1 VSESGQEAIIRRL
14 PEGDSRKG
22 ILQDVAG
29 RLLQIRVGPDS
40 TARDFTAGSLVEVAC
55 TQMLYLGEVHS
66 QRDELVTVFVE
77 HSVDRATLAAI
88 RRVWYRPEG
97 D

>member
-1 VSESGQEAIIRRL
+1 VSESDQEAIIRRL
-14 PEGDSRKG
+14 PEGDARRG

-29 RLLQIRVGPDS
+29 RLLKIRVGSDS
-40 TARDFTAGSLVEVAC
+40 TARDFTTGSLVEVAC

-66 QRDELVTVFVE
+66 QLDELVTVFVE
-77 HSVDRATLAAI
+77 HSVDRATLSAI

>member
-1 VSESGQEAIIRRL
+1 M
-14 PEGDSRKG
+14 
-22 ILQDVAG
+22 
-29 RLLQIRVGPDS
+29 
-40 TARDFTAGSLVEVAC
+40 ARDFTTGSLVEVAC

-77 HSVDRATLAAI
+77 HSVDRAALSAI